1 MKKGIYLNG
10 LSDLRGSV
18 GPLVVFHI
26 KCYKHVAPPEQLKT
40 SAFTYFFFAALVKLY
55 ANVTL

>member
-18 GPLVVFHI
+18 GALVIFHF
-26 KCYKHVAPPEQLKT
+26 KCYKHVASSEQLKT
-40 SAFTYFFFAALVKLY
+40 SAFTYFFFAAFVKLY
-55 ANVTL
+55 ASVTR